1 MIADDGFGGVRVDEV
16 VIQVVDTTPPEIRSA
31 IPTPAEL
38 WAPNH
43 KMVPVTIAVDVHDI
57 CDATPTCRIVSMS
70 SSEPANG
77 SGDGNTAVD
86 WEVTGALTLNL
97 RAERSGTGSGR
108 VYTIIVECVD
118 DSGNAS
124 TAEVRVTVSH
134 DQGRP

>member
-1 MIADDGFGGVRVDEV
+1 
-16 VIQVVDTTPPEIRSA
+16 
-31 IPTPAEL
+31 
-38 WAPNH
+38 
-43 KMVPVTIAVDVHDI
+43 
-57 CDATPTCRIVSMS
+57 
-70 SSEPANG
+70 
-77 SGDGNTAVD
+77 
-86 WEVTGALTLNL
+86 VTGALTLNL